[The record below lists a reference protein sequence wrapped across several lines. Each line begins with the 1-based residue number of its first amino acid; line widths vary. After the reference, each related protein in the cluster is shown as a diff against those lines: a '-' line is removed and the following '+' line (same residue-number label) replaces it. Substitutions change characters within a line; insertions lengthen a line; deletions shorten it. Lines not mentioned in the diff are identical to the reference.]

1 MKTTMRGVLLNV
13 DDDTS
18 QLLDRLMR
26 KYGYMYRY
34 AFQRL
39 QEAGMKIGVL
49 ERILS
54 TETNLPL
61 RYAKDAVAEANQ
73 LIFAQKALVKEHLAL
88 WQRRKKKT
96 TERINKMTKKDP
108 NSRKLNVGKWKSHW
122 TLSKVPANGYAM
134 TSCGYHFMSPAK
146 YRG

>member
-13 DDDTS
+13 DDDMS

-61 RYAKDAVAEANQ
+61 RYAKDAVAEGESIDIRSESTRERTLGIVA
-73 LIFAQKALVKEHLAL
+73 
-88 WQRRKKKT
+88 T
-96 TERINKMTKKDP
+96 T
-108 NSRKLNVGKWKSHW
+108 
-122 TLSKVPANGYAM
+122 
-134 TSCGYHFMSPAK
+134 
-146 YRG
+146 